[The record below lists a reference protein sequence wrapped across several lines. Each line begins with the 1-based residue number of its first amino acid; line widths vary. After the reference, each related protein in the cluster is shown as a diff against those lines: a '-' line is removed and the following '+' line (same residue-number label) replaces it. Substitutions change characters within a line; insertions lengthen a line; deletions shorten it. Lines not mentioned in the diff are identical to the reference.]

1 MGIGFGS
8 IEIARS
14 GLYVNERGLS
24 VTGHNISNVNTPGY
38 SRQQAVLM
46 DTLYLRENGFDI
58 GLGADIQKTR
68 QIRHTFLDNIYR
80 KENESLG
87 YWETR
92 EKTFND
98 IQAIMGEP
106 MNKGL
111 QSVMNDYWDSWQ
123 ELSKNPESLT
133 TRALT
138 RQRGETLVQYINH
151 LGSQLDK
158 LQMDLDSEIKVKV
171 QEINSIT
178 KNIAEL
184 NIKIISE
191 EASGDSANDL
201 RDQRNLLL
209 DRISKLVDCDINE
222 TYDGHVEVTVGGYF
236 LVNKG
241 EYERLKTVQNEV
253 GSMFSAVALEKT
265 GTLVPIK
272 SGVIKGL
279 MESRGEVVGSI
290 GSFGNGS
297 PNDKIDLV
305 FAFNTDDSEARRD
318 ELYENID
325 KIVNEY
331 TSRGIGV
338 RLGYVTFDST
348 GITSPTTFV
357 NSSLNSKGV
366 YVPDVDSFKTQIG
379 NSALGTGIIFN
390 NTVATGVAV
399 PALQD
404 AENAANQV
412 DALTEWKN
420 VSRQIIIYSDNKI
433 DTTGL
438 NTLGN
443 QFKNNRIDLTIISNL
458 SNKNE
463 LKSFTDI
470 SGARFVDNA
479 ASASD
484 IIDSVSE
491 SVRNSIYG
499 NEIKSNDIISNLKN
513 RLNLLVNALAR
524 EINSIHRSGYTL
536 NGTDGIDFFV
546 PINPYYPMQM
556 GNIMINPKLSDLN
569 NIVTS
574 VNGTVGDN
582 TIATAIYE
590 LRYKAMMGSS
600 TNIQNF
606 DDFYRTIVGDIGN
619 GGAEAQTSST
629 GQTNLVNSAD
639 NARQAIKNVSMD
651 EEMTSMMK
659 YQHAYN
665 AAARV
670 LNVFDEMFDAIVN
683 KMGLVGR

>member
-1 MGIGFGS
+1 MSIGFGS

-14 GLYVNERGLS
+14 GLFVNERGLS
-24 VTGHNISNVNTPGY
+24 VTGHNISNVNTPGF
-38 SRQQAVLM
+38 SRQQAILM
-46 DTLYLRENGFDI
+46 DSLYYKDSGFDI
-58 GLGADIQKTR
+58 GLGADVQKIR
-68 QIRHTFLDNIYR
+68 QIRHIFLDNIYR
-80 KENESLG
+80 TEIESLG

-98 IQAIMGEP
+98 VQAIIGEP

-111 QSVMNDYWDSWQ
+111 QSVMNDFWNSWQ

-171 QEINSIT
+171 QEINNIT
-178 KNIAEL
+178 MNIAEL
-184 NIKIISE
+184 NIKIVSAE
-191 EASGDSANDL
+191 VTGDSANDL

-209 DRISKLVDCDINE
+209 DRISKLADCVINE
-222 TYDGHVEVTVGGYF
+222 TYDGHIQVSIGGYL

-241 EYERLKTVQNEV
+241 EYERLTTVQNGV
-253 GSMFSAVALEKT
+253 GSMFCTVALEET
-265 GTLVPIK
+265 GIVVPIK
-272 SGVIKGL
+272 GGIIKGL
-279 MESRGEVVGSI
+279 MESRGEVIGSI

-305 FAFNTDDSEARRD
+305 FAFNIDDSAARRD
-318 ELYENID
+318 ELYENIN

-331 TSRGIGV
+331 TSRGVGV

-348 GITSPTTFV
+348 GITTPTKFV
-357 NSSLNSKGV
+357 GSTLDSNGV
-366 YVPDVDSFKTQIG
+366 YVPDVDAFKTEIG
-379 NSALGTGIIFN
+379 YSPLGTGITFN
-390 NTVATGVAV
+390 DIVAEGVAV
-399 PALQD
+399 PALLD
-404 AENAANQV
+404 AKDAADQE
-412 DALTEWKN
+412 DALTEWRN
-420 VSRQIIIYSDNKI
+420 VSRQIIIYSNNKI
-433 DTTGL
+433 DTDGL

-443 QFKNNRIDLTIISNL
+443 QFNNDRINLTVISDI

-463 LKSFTDI
+463 LKSFMDI
-470 SGARFVDNA
+470 SGAKFVDNA
-479 ASASD
+479 ASASE
-484 IIDSVSE
+484 IIDKVSE

-499 NEIKSNDIISNLKN
+499 NEIYSNDIVSNIKN
-513 RLNLLVNALAR
+513 RLNLLVNALTR

-536 NGTDGIDFFV
+536 DGMDGIDFFV

-556 GNIMINPKLSDLN
+556 GNIMINPKLSDLD

-574 VNGTVGDN
+574 ENGTVGDN
-582 TIATAIYE
+582 TIAAAIYE
-590 LRYKAMMGSS
+590 LRYKTMLGNSA
-600 TNIQNF
+600 NIQNF
-606 DDFYRTIVGDIGN
+606 DDYYRTIVGDIGN
-619 GGAEAQTSST
+619 GGAQAQTSAI
-629 GQTNLVNSAD
+629 GQANLVSSAD
-639 NARQAIKNVSMD
+639 NARQAIMNVSMD

-670 LNVFDEMFDAIVN
+670 LNIFDEMFESIIN
-683 KMGLVGR
+683 RMGLVGR